1 MRLNESERGAGRRH
15 TRRMGNSYR
24 RWIMDL
30 CCNNGRNSTERMVGH
45 CGIVKLRRKSIS
57 YGHRGMF
64 YCHCHSSDLI
74 VGRID
79 MSVGHWIKWRTW
91 SVTVRQFHSILV
103 MSYVLET
110 NAKQR
115 RRCLLKV
122 RSQSSR
128 MWGVYYHNMFCI
140 YIFTIADENLVAML
154 VWNGGKSKCP
164 WEDEGSAGSL
174 LVFVVNHNSEDRR
187 NASWVEE
194 EVVRLVLPDGHLRN
208 CNDDSFHFDLSVR
221 LSLPYVGFEIQR
233 DKLEYGR
240 IGRVTFELPSFYFG

>member
-1 MRLNESERGAGRRH
+1 
-15 TRRMGNSYR
+15 MGVVQQQPPKQKR
-24 RWIMDL
+24 KEFPI
-30 CCNNGRNSTERMVGH
+30 
-45 CGIVKLRRKSIS
+45 KLRRKSIS

-79 MSVGHWIKWRTW
+79 MSVGHWIKWRTSW

-122 RSQSSR
+122 RNQSSR

-140 YIFTIADENLVAML
+140 YIFTIADENLVAIL
-154 VWNGGKSKCP
+154 VWNGGNRNVHGKMKTVQEAF
-164 WEDEGSAGSL
+164 WSL
-174 LVFVVNHNSEDRR
+174 LWITTQKIDEM
-187 NASWVEE
+187 
-194 EVVRLVLPDGHLRN
+194 HLELRKRWF
-208 CNDDSFHFDLSVR
+208 DSYYPMGICGTVMTIPSI
-221 LSLPYVGFEIQR
+221 STCQ
-233 DKLEYGR
+233 YGCLYL
-240 IGRVTFELPSFYFG
+240 T